1 MRKKWKLYK
10 ILYIVVCIIGII
22 FLSLLSIKQF
32 LSYSKKEVLNN
43 LNGIQIKTSENE
55 EDYKKETSLSLLMV
69 GDCLIHSAV
78 YSDTQTENGYD
89 FKPMLENVKDYIQS
103 FDLAFYNQES
113 ILGGTSIGLS
123 TYPTFNSPFEVGDA
137 FIDAGFDIVSLAN
150 NHTLDRG
157 ERAIINSKNYWN
169 QHPEIMTAG
178 SYQSQEEREKIDI
191 REKNGITYT
200 MLSYTDTTNGIIT
213 PSGKDYLVNR
223 YNKETVEKDIQKVRD
238 QVDLL
243 LVSIHF
249 GEEYTHTPVARQK
262 QIAQELSD
270 MGVDIVIG
278 HHPHVVEPIEFIGNT
293 MVIYS
298 LGNFL
303 SAQRG
308 IEKLTGLMASVEVKK
323 VTTQGKSTITLEQP
337 KAELVYTAS
346 TTVGGERTNFKLYR
360 YQDLTEEILP
370 NYQQYQEKYLNIVT
384 QGNSNIGRD
393 ENGNT

>member
-1 MRKKWKLYK
+1 
-10 ILYIVVCIIGII
+10 
-22 FLSLLSIKQF
+22 
-32 LSYSKKEVLNN
+32 
-43 LNGIQIKTSENE
+43 
-55 EDYKKETSLSLLMV
+55 
-69 GDCLIHSAV
+69 
-78 YSDTQTENGYD
+78 
-89 FKPMLENVKDYIQS
+89 
-103 FDLAFYNQES
+103 
-113 ILGGTSIGLS
+113 
-123 TYPTFNSPFEVGDA
+123 
-137 FIDAGFDIVSLAN
+137 
-150 NHTLDRG
+150 
-157 ERAIINSKNYWN
+157 
-169 QHPEIMTAG
+169 
-178 SYQSQEEREKIDI
+178 
-191 REKNGITYT
+191 